1 MTVEITLGPGGS
13 HLKGTVSGGATWEW
27 GRGKVRDEREQRKKD
42 VTPIMPLIHASTQWF
57 SHTFTHSQKHMHIAL
72 YSSYI
77 SASSA
82 HHSKL
87 KTLGASTTLSTHTQM
102 AQVNYNQMLLVKGKV
117 HVHTC
122 R

>member
-1 MTVEITLGPGGS
+1 MEITLGPGGS

-27 GRGKVRDEREQRKKD
+27 RRGKVRDEREQRKKD
-42 VTPIMPLIHASTQWF
+42 VTPITPLIHASTQWF
-57 SHTFTHSQKHMHIAL
+57 SHTLTHSQKHMHIAL
-72 YSSYI
+72 YSSYV
-77 SASSA
+77 SASCA
-82 HHSKL
+82 HHS